1 MQPLIDV
8 FKLEVLD
15 YDPELDEE
23 KKAPFGKYWHND
35 EDFMF
40 I

>member
-1 MQPLIDV
+1 MQPLTDA

-15 YDPELDEE
+15 YDLELDEE
-23 KKAPFGKYWHND
+23 KKAAFGKYWNND